1 MEPATKTP
9 PYAAR
14 CARTACRAGTWPR
27 TRPGLEA
34 ALGILT
40 GYRDDELRRRWVLG
54 AGCWVLR
61 ILGDASVDPRTH
73 EVRAVKALRDAVPG
87 LSLTAAVAFVREAA
101 R

>member
-1 MEPATKTP
+1 MFGSRGPRVIVVHELGSV
-9 PYAAR
+9 R
-14 CARTACRAGTWPR
+14 EDLRRALDVAGER
-27 TRPGLEA
+27 ERPGLEA

-40 GYRDDELRRRWVLG
+40 GYRDDELRRR
-54 AGCWVLR
+54 WVLR

-87 LSLTAAVAFVREAA
+87 LSLTDAVAFVREAA